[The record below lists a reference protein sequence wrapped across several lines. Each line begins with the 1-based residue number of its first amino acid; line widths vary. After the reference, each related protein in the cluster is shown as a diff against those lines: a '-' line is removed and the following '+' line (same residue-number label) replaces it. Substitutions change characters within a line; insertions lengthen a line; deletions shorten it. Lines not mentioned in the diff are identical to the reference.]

1 MSGMLWGTQL
11 LYLQNSM
18 IFHDKEHQMKA
29 HLTFRYDQDKFVG
42 ALYKYDS
49 QKFTMDNSINFDR
62 LQDISYT
69 ICQVSGFWQ
78 SKLLFD
84 DEVAWDINRV
94 KAAGAHPRRQ
104 KLQKS
109 QSSIVNKVR
118 EDLKLLT
125 TSAEVI

>member
-18 IFHDKEHQMKA
+18 IFHDKENLLKA
-29 HLTFRYDQDKFVG
+29 HLTFRYDCDIFVG
-42 ALYKYDS
+42 GLYKYNP

-69 ICQVSGFWQ
+69 VCSVHGNWQ

-84 DEVAWDINRV
+84 DEIAWDINRV
-94 KAAGAHPRRQ
+94 KSA
-104 KLQKS
+104 
-109 QSSIVNKVR
+109 SIIGGRK
-118 EDLKLLT
+118 
-125 TSAEVI
+125 